1 MSVYVGSAR
10 IDERGKISGG
20 RVGDQ
25 TGKEVAYQPYY
36 VHSKGWYVLRAKN
49 ASHRSRIAYAMKA
62 ACDNNKIGYD
72 QTNRNGLYNAV
83 KSKGFDPAK
92 CTTATETDCSGLVR
106 VCVSYATGKYIPDF
120 NTSSELSVLKGT
132 GLFDVYKDSAHCASS
147 AHLMNGDILVT
158 KTKGHTVVVISGAA
172 GSSSGSSSSGSS
184 SSSSS
189 VLKKGSKG
197 EAVKTLQRNLN
208 AAIGAGLSVDGSFG
222 PACYEAVKKF
232 QSRYGLSVDGI
243 AGPATQKKLAAVIT
257 SNSSSSSGSSSSVL
271 KTGSKGEA
279 VKTLQRNLNAA
290 IGAGLSVDG
299 SFGPSTSRAVKNF
312 QSKYGL
318 TADGIAGPATQRKLA
333 SVVANKKN
341 VVVASATLRKGS
353 RGDNVKTLQRNL
365 NAAIGAGLSVDGIFG
380 PSCYA
385 AVKKFQSKYGLGADG
400 IYGPNTAAKMKAVL

>member
-158 KTKGHTVVVISGAA
+158 KTKGHTVVVISGAT
-172 GSSSGSSSSGSS
+172 GSSSGSSSSGS

-208 AAIGAGLSVDGSFG
+208 TAIGAGLSVDGSFG

-232 QSRYGLSVDGI
+232 QSKYGLSVDGI
-243 AGPATQKKLAAVIT
+243 AGPATQKKLSDVIA
-257 SNSSSSSGSSSSVL
+257 SKSSSGSSSSSSVL
-271 KTGSKGEA
+271 KTGSRGEN

-299 SFGPSTSRAVKNF
+299 IFGPSCYAAVRSF
-312 QSKYGL
+312 QSRYGL
-318 TADGIAGPATQRKLA
+318 SVDGIVGPATQKKLA
-333 SVVANKKN
+333 SVIANKKN
-341 VVVASATLRKGS
+341 VVVATPTLRKGS
-353 RGDNVKTLQRNL
+353 KGENVKTLQRNL

-385 AVKKFQSKYGLGADG
+385 AVKRFQSKYGLGADG

>member
-158 KTKGHTVVVISGAA
+158 KTKGHTVVVISGAT
-172 GSSSGSSSSGSS
+172 GSSSGSSSSGS

-208 AAIGAGLSVDGSFG
+208 TAIGAGLSVDGSFG

-232 QSRYGLSVDGI
+232 QSKYGLSVDGI
-243 AGPATQKKLAAVIT
+243 AGPATQKKLATVIA
-257 SNSSSSSGSSSSVL
+257 SKSSSSSSSSSSVL

-299 SFGPSTSRAVKNF
+299 
-312 QSKYGL
+312 
-318 TADGIAGPATQRKLA
+318 
-333 SVVANKKN
+333 
-341 VVVASATLRKGS
+341 
-353 RGDNVKTLQRNL
+353 
-365 NAAIGAGLSVDGIFG
+365 IFG

-385 AVKKFQSKYGLGADG
+385 AVKRFQSKYGLGADG